1 MEVVHALLSE
11 GAKVNLH
18 SDLHCSP
25 LNRAC
30 QGGHTEVVCTCYQ
43 LEPKSI
49 ILLTKLDGLSPLLMA
64 CHEVHTDVVRVL
76 LSGGAKLDLLVKD
89 GLSPLHDMACNGGHM
104 DVVLVLL
111 SGGAKV
117 DLQINNGLSP
127 LHIAC
132 RHACH
137 MGNTLVVRTLLSGG
151 AKVNLQTTEGKTP
164 MHTACQ
170 YGHVGNRIG

>member
-1 MEVVHALLSE
+1 MKSTRMWSASCYPG
-11 GAKVNLH
+11 GAKV
-18 SDLHCSP
+18 
-25 LNRAC
+25 
-30 QGGHTEVVCTCYQ
+30 
-43 LEPKSI
+43 
-49 ILLTKLDGLSPLLMA
+49 
-64 CHEVHTDVVRVL
+64 
-76 LSGGAKLDLLVKD
+76 DLLVKD